1 MVITNLARLAGWEE
15 KISLERIHIT
25 NVKHVVTIRIHAGG
39 FSLWLITCLQKD
51 ATSSNWKLTQ
61 APPMISISRAL
72 MEVIYA
78 TIYL

>member
-15 KISLERIHIT
+15 KISLERIHIA
-25 NVKHVVTIRIHAGG
+25 NVKHSAPKKINAGG
-39 FSLWLITCLQKD
+39 FSLWLITCLQKG